1 MSSWIVFGGEDQRH
15 ILMAS
20 RRQQRRATR
29 NTTNIVVRNGSAAT
43 QAGAS
48 GGQQSRRRR
57 SRGKRAPQVNVRV
70 LSNQSKVFRR
80 FPRRQGVGN
89 RVVFQKI
96 NTTLGTVG
104 SNGSEQIEC
113 ELTCL
118 MNPATMKEATGSN
131 SFGPLGIYAST
142 YSLFRMTRCTVTLK
156 PLVGDSAVS
165 GTVARVSWNP
175 TSTPTQT
182 SWSALGARKHVDVTP
197 GKTGKFTLTTRDLVG
212 PKGGWYKTNTKGDP
226 MMSFAGT
233 LEVHTLGRTMSTYRN
248 EQFNGGLFLAELETE
263 WQFKDYSQQPGM
275 LNLIKG
281 EDTQQSHIQTDA
293 NGKIQLVV
301 PNNSRMARAAT
312 GAASEIIW
320 LVTDT
325 IIQAG
330 TSVLPPPFS
339 WLIRGGW
346 WLVKRAAGAPVRA
359 GQTTFDVYASISD
372 ARADMPCI
380 STTTNMDPIQVGGL
394 HFQQVTPGNTG
405 ISTEVYETR
414 ATQQD
419 TTSSTIAVIK
429 ALQYVYPPSGDNM
442 MPAQARWFNA
452 TAATTQVSTNGFGFL
467 NGNTR
472 WGTHNMMEV
481 EVNITGGYQQFQN
494 RIPIY
499 FFYNNQQTLAG
510 YAVGQQNDLHQENPS
525 LRVSSILFQATSSH
539 AYNFTASWQMATV
552 HYPRETTNTTEAA
565 VVVVGGGSNTNLRN
579 RIVAGKWYVLQYV
592 TIGIVDKALVA
603 GSAELAYTA
612 TGAWQVGTTNFT
624 PNINDAATGLIPT
637 YATGLHFRAFD
648 STTLT
653 ESTNYAAPR
662 LELDDS
668 EYYDMP
674 PLEGD
679 EDVDDEEDGEDTTDA
694 DLELGPMDDYD
705 DPPMSRLV
713 VHPDVQKT
721 YEILLELHP
730 EREARLA
737 ANRLKPSDEYSEFTR
752 LYHDALVDGLSPRAA
767 RAHALGL

>member
-1 MSSWIVFGGEDQRH
+1 MSSWIIFGGEDQRQ

-20 RRQQRRATR
+20 RKQQNRRATR
-29 NTTNIVVRNGSAAT
+29 NTTNIVVRNGAAAN
-43 QAGAS
+43 QAGAA
-48 GGQQSRRRR
+48 GGQRRRR
-57 SRGKRAPQVNVRV
+57 SRRNNKAPQVNVRV
-70 LSNQSKVFRR
+70 LSNQAKVFRKNT
-80 FPRRQGVGN
+80 RRQGVGN

-197 GKTGKFTLTTRDLVG
+197 GKTGRFTLTTRDLVG

-301 PNNSRMARAAT
+301 PNSSRMARAAT

-380 STTTNMDPIQVGGL
+380 STTTNMNPIQVGGL

-405 ISTEVYETR
+405 ISTEAYEAR
-414 ATQQD
+414 ITQQEV
-419 TTSSTIAVIK
+419 TTNTIAVIK
-429 ALQYVYPPSGDNM
+429 ALQYVYPASGDTM
-442 MPAQARWFNA
+442 MPAQSRWFNA
-452 TAATTQVSTNGFGFL
+452 TAATTQISTNGLGFL

-472 WGTHNMMEV
+472 WGTHNVMEV
-481 EVNITGGYQQFQN
+481 EVNISGGYQQFPN
-494 RIPIY
+494 RIPVY
-499 FFYNNQQTLAG
+499 LFYNNQQALAG
-510 YAVGQQNDLHQENPS
+510 YAVGHQSDLHQENPS
-525 LRVSSILFQATSSH
+525 LRVSSVLFQATSSH
-539 AYNFTASWQMATV
+539 AYNFNASWQRATV
-552 HYPRETTNTTEAA
+552 HYPRSTTNTTEAA
-565 VVVVGGGSNTNLRN
+565 VVVEAGGANANLRN
-579 RIVAGKWYVLQYV
+579 RVVAGRWYVLQFV
-592 TIGIVDKALVA
+592 SIGIVDKALVA

-612 TGAWQVGTTNFT
+612 TGSWQAGTTNFT
-624 PNINDAATGLIPT
+624 PSVNDAATGLIPT
-637 YATGLHFRAFD
+637 YATGLHFRALD
-648 STTLT
+648 SNTLS

-662 LELDDS
+662 LELDPD

-679 EDVDDEEDGEDTTDA
+679 GDADDEDEEDGTDA

>member
-1 MSSWIVFGGEDQRH
+1 MSSWIVFGGEDQRQV
-15 ILMAS
+15 LMAS
-20 RRQQRRATR
+20 RKQQNRRATR
-29 NTTNIVVRNGSAAT
+29 NTTNIVVRNGAAAN
-43 QAGAS
+43 QAGAV
-48 GGQQSRRRR
+48 GGQRRRR
-57 SRGKRAPQVNVRV
+57 NRRVNKAPQVNVRV
-70 LSNQSKVFRR
+70 LSNQAKGFRR
-80 FPRRQGVGN
+80 NPRRQGVGN

-104 SNGSEQIEC
+104 SNGSEQTEC

-233 LEVHTLGRTMSTYRN
+233 LEVHTLGCTMSTYRN

-301 PNNSRMARAAT
+301 PNNSRMARAAS

-359 GQTTFDVYASISD
+359 GRTTFDVYASISD

-380 STTTNMDPIQVGGL
+380 STTTNMSPIQVGGL

-405 ISTEVYETR
+405 ISTETYETR
-414 ATQQD
+414 AVQQD
-419 TTSSTIAVIK
+419 TVSNTVYVTK
-429 ALQYVYPPSGDNM
+429 ALQYVYPASGDTM
-442 MPAQARWFNA
+442 MPAQARWYNA
-452 TAATTQVSTNGFGFL
+452 TAANTQVSTNGFGFL
-467 NGNTR
+467 VGTER
-472 WGTHNMMEV
+472 WGTHNTMEV
-481 EVNITGGYQQFQN
+481 EVSATGGYQQFQN

-499 FFYNNQQTLAG
+499 FFSNSQQALAG
-510 YAVGQQNDLHQENPS
+510 YAVGYQYDLHQETPS
-525 LRVSSILFQATSSH
+525 LRVSSVLFQATSSY
-539 AYNFTASWQMATV
+539 AYNFVAEWNVATV
-552 HYPRETTNTTEAA
+552 HYPKSTGNTVQAA
-565 VVVVGGGSNTNLRN
+565 VVVAAGGSNNLRN
-579 RIVAGKWYVLQYV
+579 KIVSGRWYVLQYI
-592 TIGIVDKALVA
+592 TIGVVDRTLVA
-603 GSAELAYTA
+603 GAAEVAHAA
-612 TGAWQVGTTNFT
+612 TGNWERVTTDFT
-624 PNINDAATGLIPT
+624 PTTSDAATGLIPT
-637 YATGLHFRAFD
+637 YATGLHF
-648 STTLT
+648 TTFT
-653 ESTNYAAPR
+653 STNLVVSTSFTAR
-662 LELDDS
+662 QDDS
-668 EYYDMP
+668 GLDPDEYYEMP

-679 EDVDDEEDGEDTTDA
+679 EDADDEDEEDTTDA

-705 DPPMSRLV
+705 SPPMSRLV
-713 VHPDVQKT
+713 VHPEAQKT
-721 YEILLELHP
+721 YELLLELYS

-737 ANRLKPSDEYSEFTR
+737 VNQLKPSDEYVHFTST
-752 LYHDALVDGLSPRAA
+752 YHDALVDGLSPRAA

>member
-1 MSSWIVFGGEDQRH
+1 
-15 ILMAS
+15 MAS
-20 RRQQRRATR
+20 RKQQNRRATR
-29 NTTNIVVRNGSAAT
+29 NTTNIVVRNGAAAN
-43 QAGAS
+43 QAGAV
-48 GGQQSRRRR
+48 GGQRRRR
-57 SRGKRAPQVNVRV
+57 NRRNNKAPQVNVRV
-70 LSNQSKVFRR
+70 LSNQAKAFRR
-80 FPRRQGVGN
+80 NPRRQGVGN

-263 WQFKDYSQQPGM
+263 WQFKDYSQQPGI

-281 EDTQQSHIQTDA
+281 EETQPSHIQTDA

-301 PNNSRMARAAT
+301 PNSSRMARAAT

-380 STTTNMDPIQVGGL
+380 STATNMGPIQVGGL

-405 ISTEVYETR
+405 ISTETYEAR
-414 ATQQD
+414 AIQQE
-419 TTSSTIAVIK
+419 TTTNTIAVIK
-429 ALQYVYPPSGDNM
+429 ALQYVYPASGDTM
-442 MPAQARWFNA
+442 MPAQSRWFNA
-452 TAATTQVSTNGFGFL
+452 TAATAQISTNGFGFL

-481 EVNITGGYQQFQN
+481 EVNVSGGYQQFPN
-494 RIPIY
+494 RIPVY
-499 FFYNNQQTLAG
+499 FFCNDQRTLAG
-510 YAVGQQNDLHQENPS
+510 YAVGHQRDLHQENPS
-525 LRVSSILFQATSSH
+525 LRVSSVLFQATSSH
-539 AYNFTASWQMATV
+539 AYNFNASWQRAVV
-552 HYPRETTNTTEAA
+552 HYPRSTTNTNEAA
-565 VVVVGGGSNTNLRN
+565 VVVEAGGSNANLRN
-579 RIVAGKWYVLQYV
+579 RVVTGKWYVLQFV
-592 TIGIVDKALVA
+592 SIGIVDKALVA

-612 TGAWQVGTTNFT
+612 TGAWQAGTTNFT
-624 PNINDAATGLIPT
+624 PSVDDAATGLIPT

-648 STTLT
+648 STTLSET
-653 ESTNYAAPR
+653 TNYAAPR
-662 LELDDS
+662 LELDPE

-674 PLEGD
+674 PLEGE
-679 EDVDDEEDGEDTTDA
+679 EDADDEEEEDTTDV

-705 DPPMSRLV
+705 SPPMSRLV
-713 VHPDVQKT
+713 VHPDAQKT
-721 YEILLELHP
+721 YELLLELYP

-737 ANRLKPSDEYSEFTR
+737 VNQLKPSDEYVQFTST
-752 LYHDALVDGLSPRAA
+752 YHDALADGLSPRAA

>member
-1 MSSWIVFGGEDQRH
+1 MSSWIVFGGEDQRQ

-20 RRQQRRATR
+20 RKQQNRRATR
-29 NTTNIVVRNGSAAT
+29 NTTNIVVRNGAAAN
-43 QAGAS
+43 QAGAV
-48 GGQQSRRRR
+48 GGQRRRR
-57 SRGKRAPQVNVRV
+57 NRRNNKAPQVNVRV
-70 LSNQSKVFRR
+70 LSNQAKGFRR
-80 FPRRQGVGN
+80 NPRRQGVGN

-380 STTTNMDPIQVGGL
+380 STTTNMNPIQVGGL

-405 ISTEVYETR
+405 ISTETYETR
-414 ATQQD
+414 AIQQD
-419 TTSSTIAVIK
+419 TNTTTIAVTK
-429 ALQYVYPPSGDNM
+429 ALQYVYPPSGDAM
-442 MPAQARWFNA
+442 MPAQAQWFNA
-452 TAATTQVSTNGFGFL
+452 TAATTQISSNGFGFL
-467 NGNTR
+467 VGSNR
-472 WGTHNMMEV
+472 WGTHNLLEV
-481 EVNITGGYQQFQN
+481 EVNIDGGYQQFPN
-494 RIPIY
+494 RIPVY

-510 YAVGQQNDLHQENPS
+510 YAVGNQRDLHQENPS
-525 LRVSSILFQATSSH
+525 LRVSSVLFQATSSH
-539 AYNFTASWQMATV
+539 AYNFSATWQRAVV
-552 HYPRETTNTTEAA
+552 HYPKSTAITTQASA
-565 VVVVGGGSNTNLRN
+565 VVETGSGNTNLRN
-579 RIVAGKWYVLQYV
+579 RVVAGRWYVLQFV
-592 TIGIVDKALVA
+592 NIGVVNKALVA

-612 TGAWQVGTTNFT
+612 TGAWPTGNTDFT
-624 PNINDAATGLIPT
+624 PTVDDASTGLIPT
-637 YATGLHFRAFD
+637 YASGLHFNTFE
-648 STTLT
+648 STTLA
-653 ESTNYAAPR
+653 ESTSYAAPR
-662 LELDDS
+662 LELDES

-674 PLEGD
+674 PLEED
-679 EDVDDEEDGEDTTDA
+679 EDADDEGEEDTTDA

-721 YEILLELHP
+721 FEILLELHP